1 MTKQSTQSSTKNK
14 INSNDSNNTNNT
26 KANNT
31 NNKAKTKNIEKN
43 KNARTNTDT
52 KHKTKHKDNNTDA
65 PSKTLPQSSTG
76 TYSVNSEDDIEFNHN
91 DENTRENVS
100 YAMHS
105 NEKGRVRVN
114 PNPNDDDILCTIA
127 CSKRSCWRYIIV
139 ALLLLGSSIGAGIYF
154 GVYRTNEGEGQLV
167 LQSNVAFTF
176 DGRASYCVLSDD
188 AGIFDEPPFT
198 SLGLGWTVLG
208 CIDETIRLNYTY
220 AEYWSQDGRC
230 RGLHECPFEF
240 VCFEGGRCISY
251 DLGVRTFTVNE
262 EGAAVTSGDGDGDG
276 DDSESPSISPSIRGS
291 STPTTSSSPS
301 MSGSPTSS
309 PSISGSPTSS
319 PSISGSPT
327 SSSPSTSGSPTS
339 RPSISGSPTSSPSIR
354 GSSSPTIT

>member
-1 MTKQSTQSSTKNK
+1 
-14 INSNDSNNTNNT
+14 
-26 KANNT
+26 
-31 NNKAKTKNIEKN
+31 
-43 KNARTNTDT
+43 
-52 KHKTKHKDNNTDA
+52 
-65 PSKTLPQSSTG
+65 
-76 TYSVNSEDDIEFNHN
+76 
-91 DENTRENVS
+91 
-100 YAMHS
+100 
-105 NEKGRVRVN
+105 
-114 PNPNDDDILCTIA
+114 
-127 CSKRSCWRYIIV
+127 V

-262 EGAAVTSGDGDGDG
+262 EGAAVTSGDGD
-276 DDSESPSISPSIRGS
+276 DSESPSISPSIRGS

-339 RPSISGSPTSSPSIR
+339 RPSISGSPTSGPSIR